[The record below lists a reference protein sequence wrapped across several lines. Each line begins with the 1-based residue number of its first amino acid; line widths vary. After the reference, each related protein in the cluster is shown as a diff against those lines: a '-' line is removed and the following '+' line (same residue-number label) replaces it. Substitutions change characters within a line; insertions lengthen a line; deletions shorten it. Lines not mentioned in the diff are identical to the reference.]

1 MVTRHNNDKG
11 DSLNNCEGSQRVIKQ
26 LKTMSLIC
34 GPLTCL
40 LFLSTDKTK
49 RFDLKWTVHFYQS
62 FFSNA
67 IIKG

>member
-40 LFLSTDKTK
+40 LFLITDKTK
-49 RFDLKWTVHFYQS
+49 RFDLKCNCEFLS
-62 FFSNA
+62 ILFPKCNN
-67 IIKG
+67 

>member
-1 MVTRHNNDKG
+1 MVTHHNNDKG

-49 RFDLKWTVHFYQS
+49 RFDLKCNCTFLS
-62 FFSNA
+62 ILFLKCNN
-67 IIKG
+67 